1 MTRAAGRLRSLDVF
15 LGLPLM
21 VFDLKSRQL
30 GDRLAGTLVVHDRM
44 PEVAGRGV
52 LLGRVP
58 PGWGAREVAV
68 VESFLARAG
77 ELGDVG
83 ERDAMA
89 LRILKR
95 IAADAPEMMAG
106 ITPSADPVR
115 EIRRALARYLAAEAG
130 GTRLREYLEC
140 LLIEHISAEWQ
151 QSENGSSASYDV
163 AGRIHGQTDLA
174 RALEAVQAFV
184 QVVRPHDLAR
194 FRTRLNV
201 FRESLGEPADLAR
214 PVPRIGAVRA
224 LPGVRGGVPVGRG
237 GCGARAGQPAAAR
250 GDLRGQPARRRH
262 PGVVRAE
269 RPGRRAGRL
278 TDDAGAAVGGGAGQ
292 RGAREPLP

>member
-1 MTRAAGRLRSLDVF
+1 MTDAAAIEPSARAEEDKVLPAVVYGLYL
-15 LGLPLM
+15 LGCANGLTVILHE
-21 VFDLKSRQL
+21 D
-30 GDRLAGTLVVHDRM
+30 HRM

-115 EIRRALARYLAAEAG
+115 EIRRALAAG
-130 GTRLREYLEC
+130 EG
-140 LLIEHISAEWQ
+140 
-151 QSENGSSASYDV
+151 
-163 AGRIHGQTDLA
+163 
-174 RALEAVQAFV
+174 
-184 QVVRPHDLAR
+184 
-194 FRTRLNV
+194 
-201 FRESLGEPADLAR
+201 
-214 PVPRIGAVRA
+214 
-224 LPGVRGGVPVGRG
+224 
-237 GCGARAGQPAAAR
+237 
-250 GDLRGQPARRRH
+250 
-262 PGVVRAE
+262 
-269 RPGRRAGRL
+269 
-278 TDDAGAAVGGGAGQ
+278 
-292 RGAREPLP
+292 